1 MSKLGSN
8 KEQFNKSVY
17 REMHKALSDS
27 RNNRIAIIQEHNKA
41 AVKQRMIQQFFD
53 VSQKSMVTPSAE

>member
-1 MSKLGSN
+1 
-8 KEQFNKSVY
+8 
-17 REMHKALSDS
+17 MHKALSDS